1 MPRDLIVLGS
11 AGLAREVAQIVDQVN
26 ALTHQWNFLGFIAAS
41 AAETGKDLG
50 FGRVLGDDAWL
61 LNSGICA
68 DLVIGIGRPHLKP
81 TAVRHYLDTCDRFD
95 FPTII
100 HPTASIDRRH
110 VLLGRG
116 NVIAAGCRFTC
127 DIRVGDFN
135 LFNLN
140 TTVGHDVTLGDFNVC
155 NPSVN
160 ISGRVTCGDRVLLGT
175 GCHILECVTIGDD
188 AVLGAGC
195 VAVTSVTAA
204 SVVVGVPAKPLRKT
218 LPSA

>member
-1 MPRDLIVLGS
+1 MRRDLIILGS
-11 AGLAREVAQIVDQVN
+11 AGLAREVAQIVGEVN

-41 AAETGKDLG
+41 VAETGKDLG
-50 FGRVLGDDAWL
+50 FGCVLGDDDWL

-68 DLVIGIGRPHLKP
+68 DLVVGIGRPRLKP
-81 TAVRHYLDTCDRFD
+81 TAVNRYLNIPDRFD
-95 FPTII
+95 FPNIA
-100 HPTASIDRRH
+100 HPTASIDQCY

-127 DIRVGDFN
+127 DIRIGDFN

-140 TTVGHDVTLGDFNVC
+140 TTVGHDVILGDFNVC
-155 NPSVN
+155 NPGVN
-160 ISGRVTCGDRVLLGT
+160 ISGHVTCGDRVLLGT
-175 GCHILECVTIGDD
+175 GSQVLEHVTIGDD

-195 VAVTSVTAA
+195 VAVTSVAAA